1 MKIGGE
7 IMEDSVKYQ
16 ASYEDPKRNHE
27 GYADPT
33 AYEALKHVDRPSE
46 AEEERFHKLLHTLRD
61 VCELSGFKIEG
72 RIVLVDKANGRVW
85 R

>member
-1 MKIGGE
+1 MTE
-7 IMEDSVKYQ
+7 PVKCQ

-27 GYADPT
+27 GYMDPT
-33 AYEALKHVDRPSE
+33 AYEALRNIDRPSD
-46 AEEERFHKLLHTLRD
+46 AEDERFHKLLYTLRN
-61 VCELSGFKIEG
+61 VCDLAGFKIEG